1 MQWLARIKWLG
12 VIILGLLTAC
22 QAGGHSMRASELF
35 EPPVVALLESIQKGD
50 ESAARHQLSQGVNLN
65 IQGKEGITPLLWLI
79 YETKDKKAVTLALKL
94 GVDPNYKD
102 GFGDSAVN
110 SVAGAKDPDW
120 LRIILDAGGDP
131 NAIGRRG
138 QPAIFSAIGEERWA
152 DIKLLVERGADLN
165 LVDGSKVNS
174 AHYAAY
180 LNKYEVAYWLI
191 EQGADSNIYDDTGSN
206 LAFTVDDSLSIMSPK
221 SPHYP
226 WALKVKQLLLD
237 RGVKFPPL
245 SPAEVRDRWEKGLPV

>member
-1 MQWLARIKWLG
+1 
-12 VIILGLLTAC
+12 
-22 QAGGHSMRASELF
+22 MRASELF
-35 EPPVVALLESIQKGD
+35 EPPVVAVLESIQKGD

-65 IQGKEGITPLLWLI
+65 IHGKEGVTPLLWLI
-79 YETKDKKAVTLALKL
+79 YETKDKNAVTLALKL

-138 QPAIFSAIGEERWA
+138 QPAIFGAIGEERWA
-152 DIKLLVERGADLN
+152 DIKLLVERGADVN
-165 LVDGSKVNS
+165 LTDEQKTNS

-180 LNKYEVAYWLI
+180 LNQYEIAYWLI
-191 EQGADSNIYDDTGSN
+191 EQGANINTYSATGAS
-206 LAFTVDDSLSIMSPK
+206 LAWSVEDSLSIMSPK

>member
-1 MQWLARIKWLG
+1 MQ
-12 VIILGLLTAC
+12 
-22 QAGGHSMRASELF
+22 ASELF
-35 EPPVVALLESIQKGD
+35 EPPVVAVLESIQKGD

-79 YETKDKKAVTLALKL
+79 YGTQDKKAVKLALKL
-94 GVDPNYKD
+94 GADPNYKD
-102 GFGDSAVN
+102 GSGDSAVN
-110 SVAGAKDPDW
+110 RVSGVKDPDW

-131 NAIGRRG
+131 NAIGRLD

-152 DIKLLVERGADLN
+152 DIKLLVEWGADLD
-165 LVDGSKVNS
+165 LVDSSKVNS

-180 LNKYEVAYWLI
+180 LNKYEIVYWLI
-191 EQGADSNIYDDTGSN
+191 EQGADINIYDETGSN
-206 LAFTVDDSLSIMSPK
+206 LAFTVEDSLSLMSPK

-237 RGVKFPPL
+237 RGVTFPPL
-245 SPAEVRDRWEKGLPV
+245 SPAEVRERREKGETF

>member
-1 MQWLARIKWLG
+1 MQWLARIKWVG
-12 VIILGLLTAC
+12 VVILGLLTAC

-35 EPPVVALLESIQKGD
+35 EPPVVAVLESIQKGD

-65 IQGKEGITPLLWLI
+65 IQGKEGVTPLLWLI
-79 YETKDKKAVTLALKL
+79 YETKDKKAATLALKL

-138 QPAIFSAIGEERWA
+138 QPAIFSAINEQRWI
-152 DIKLLVERGADLN
+152 DIKLLLEKGADLN
-165 LVDGSKVNS
+165 LEDQNKRNS
-174 AHYAAY
+174 ALYAAY
-180 LNKYEVAYWLI
+180 VNEYEIVYWLI
-191 EQGADSNIYDDTGSN
+191 EQGASFDTYSSTGSS
-206 LAFTVDDSLSIMSPK
+206 LAWRVHDSLSIMSPK

-226 WALKVKQLLLD
+226 WALKVKQLLLE

-245 SPAEVRDRWEKGLPV
+245 SPTEVRERWEKGLPV

>member
-1 MQWLARIKWLG
+1 MQWLARIKWVG
-12 VIILGLLTAC
+12 VVILGLLTAC

-35 EPPVVALLESIQKGD
+35 EPPVVAVLESIQKGD
-50 ESAARHQLSQGVNLN
+50 ESVARHQLSQGVNLN
-65 IQGKEGITPLLWLI
+65 IKGKEGITPLLWLI

-102 GFGDSAVN
+102 GSGDSAVN
-110 SVAGAKDPDW
+110 RVSGVKDPDW

-131 NAIGRRG
+131 NAIGRLG
-138 QPAIFSAIGEERWA
+138 QPAIFSAINEERWA
-152 DIKLLVERGADLN
+152 DIKLLVARGADVN
-165 LVDGSKVNS
+165 LPDEQKTNS

-180 LNKYEVAYWLI
+180 LNQYEISHWLI
-191 EQGADSNIYDDTGSN
+191 EQGANINTYSATGAS
-206 LAFTVDDSLSIMSPK
+206 LAWSVEDSLSIMSPK

-237 RGVKFPPL
+237 HGVKFPPL
-245 SPAEVRDRWEKGLPV
+245 SPAEVRDRWEKGLPL

>member
-1 MQWLARIKWLG
+1 
-12 VIILGLLTAC
+12 
-22 QAGGHSMRASELF
+22 MRASELF
-35 EPPVVALLESIQKGD
+35 EPPVVAVLENIQKGD
-50 ESAARHQLSQGVNLN
+50 ETSARHQLLQGVNLN
-65 IQGKEGITPLLWLI
+65 IQGKEGVTPLLWLI

-138 QPAIFSAIGEERWA
+138 QPAIFGAINEERWA
-152 DIKLLVERGADLN
+152 DIKLLVERGADVN
-165 LVDGSKVNS
+165 LTDGQKTTS

-180 LNKYEVAYWLI
+180 LNQYEIAYWLI
-191 EQGADSNIYDDTGSN
+191 EQGANVNTYSATGAS
-206 LAFTVDDSLSIMSPK
+206 LAWSVEDSLSIMSPK

-245 SPAEVRDRWEKGLPV
+245 PPAEVRSRWEKGLPL

>member
-1 MQWLARIKWLG
+1 MQ
-12 VIILGLLTAC
+12 
-22 QAGGHSMRASELF
+22 ASELF
-35 EPPVVALLESIQKGD
+35 EPPVVAVLQRIQKGD
-50 ESAARHQLSQGVNLN
+50 GATARHQLSQGVNLN
-65 IQGKEGITPLLWLI
+65 IHGKEGVTPLLWLI
-79 YETKDKKAVTLALKL
+79 YETQDKKAVQLALKL

-131 NAIGRRG
+131 NTIGRRG

-165 LVDGSKVNS
+165 LLDGSKRNS

-180 LNKYEVAYWLI
+180 LNKYEIVYWLI
-191 EQGADSNIYDDTGSN
+191 EQGADSNIHDETGSN
-206 LAFTVDDSLSIMSPK
+206 LAFTVEDSLSLMSTK

-237 RGVKFPPL
+237 RGVTFPPL
-245 SPAEVRDRWEKGLPV
+245 SPAEVRERREKALPL

>member
-1 MQWLARIKWLG
+1 
-12 VIILGLLTAC
+12 
-22 QAGGHSMRASELF
+22 MRASELF
-35 EPPVVALLESIQKGD
+35 EPPVVAVLESIQKGD

-65 IQGKEGITPLLWLI
+65 IHGKEGVTPLLWLI
-79 YETKDKKAVTLALKL
+79 YETKDKNAVTLALKL

-138 QPAIFSAIGEERWA
+138 QPAIFGAIGEERWA
-152 DIKLLVERGADLN
+152 DIKLLVERGADVN
-165 LVDGSKVNS
+165 LTDEQKTNS

-180 LNKYEVAYWLI
+180 LNQYEIAYWLI
-191 EQGADSNIYDDTGSN
+191 EQGANINTYSATGAS
-206 LAFTVDDSLSIMSPK
+206 LAWSVEDSLSIMSPK

-245 SPAEVRDRWEKGLPV
+245 PPAEVRDRWKKGLPV

>member
-1 MQWLARIKWLG
+1 
-12 VIILGLLTAC
+12 
-22 QAGGHSMRASELF
+22 MRASELF
-35 EPPVVALLESIQKGD
+35 EPSVVAVLESIQKGD
-50 ESAARHQLSQGVNLN
+50 EAVARHQLSQGVNLN

-79 YETKDKKAVTLALKL
+79 YETKNKKAVTLALKL

-120 LRIILDAGGDP
+120 LRIVLDVGGDP
-131 NAIGRRG
+131 NAIGRLG
-138 QPAIFSAIGEERWA
+138 QPAIFGAIGEERWA

-165 LVDGSKVNS
+165 LVSGTKVNS

-180 LNKYEVAYWLI
+180 LNKYEIVYWLI
-191 EQGADSNIYDDTGSN
+191 EQGADINIYDETGSN
-206 LAFTVDDSLSIMSPK
+206 LAFTVEDSLSIMSTK

-226 WALKVKQLLLD
+226 WALKVKQQLLD

-245 SPAEVRDRWEKGLPV
+245 LPAEVRERWEKGEPL

>member
-1 MQWLARIKWLG
+1 MQWLARIKWVG
-12 VIILGLLTAC
+12 VVILGLLTAC

-35 EPPVVALLESIQKGD
+35 EPPVVAVLESIQKGD

-65 IQGKEGITPLLWLI
+65 IQ
-79 YETKDKKAVTLALKL
+79 DKKAVTLALKL

-138 QPAIFSAIGEERWA
+138 QPAIFSAINEQRWA
-152 DIKLLVERGADLN
+152 DIKLLVEKGADLN
-165 LVDGSKVNS
+165 LEDQNKRNS
-174 AHYAAY
+174 ALYAAY
-180 LNKYEVAYWLI
+180 VNEYEIVYWLI
-191 EQGADSNIYDDTGSN
+191 EQGASFDTYSSTGSS
-206 LAFTVDDSLSIMSPK
+206 LAWRVHDSLSIMSPK

-226 WALKVKQLLLD
+226 WALKVKQLLLE

-245 SPAEVRDRWEKGLPV
+245 SPTEVRERWEKGEPL

>member
-1 MQWLARIKWLG
+1 
-12 VIILGLLTAC
+12 
-22 QAGGHSMRASELF
+22 MRASELF
-35 EPPVVALLESIQKGD
+35 EPPVVAVLHSIQKGD
-50 ESAARHQLSQGVNLN
+50 ETAAHHQLSQGVNLN
-65 IQGKEGITPLLWLI
+65 IQGKDGVTPLLWLI
-79 YETKDKKAVTLALKL
+79 YETQNKKAVRLALKL

-131 NAIGRRG
+131 NAIGRHG

-165 LVDGSKVNS
+165 LVDGPKRNS

-180 LNKYEVAYWLI
+180 LNKYEITYWLI
-191 EQGADSNIYDDTGSN
+191 EQGADIHIYDETGSN
-206 LAFTVDDSLSIMSPK
+206 LAFTVEDSLSIMSPK

-237 RGVKFPPL
+237 RSVKFPPL
-245 SPAEVRDRWEKGLPV
+245 PPAEVRERWEKGLPL

>member
-1 MQWLARIKWLG
+1 
-12 VIILGLLTAC
+12 
-22 QAGGHSMRASELF
+22 MRASELF
-35 EPPVVALLESIQKGD
+35 EPSVVVVLQSIQQGD
-50 ESAARHQLSQGVNLN
+50 ETAARYQLSQGVNLN
-65 IQGKEGITPLLWLI
+65 IQGKEGVTPLLWLI

-180 LNKYEVAYWLI
+180 LNKYEITYWLI
-191 EQGADSNIYDDTGSN
+191 EQGADIHIYDETGSN
-206 LAFTVDDSLSIMSPK
+206 LAFTVEDSLSLMSPK
-221 SPHYP
+221 SPHHP
-226 WALKVKQLLLD
+226 WALKVKQQLLD

-245 SPAEVRDRWEKGLPV
+245 QPAEVRERREKGEPL

>member
-1 MQWLARIKWLG
+1 
-12 VIILGLLTAC
+12 
-22 QAGGHSMRASELF
+22 MRASELF
-35 EPPVVALLESIQKGD
+35 EPPVVAVLESIQKGD

-65 IQGKEGITPLLWLI
+65 IHGKEGVTPLLWLI
-79 YETKDKKAVTLALKL
+79 YETKDKNAVTLALKL

-138 QPAIFSAIGEERWA
+138 QPAIFGAIGEERWA
-152 DIKLLVERGADLN
+152 DIKLLVERGADVN
-165 LVDGSKVNS
+165 LTDEQKTNS

-180 LNKYEVAYWLI
+180 LNQYEIAYWLI
-191 EQGADSNIYDDTGSN
+191 EQGANINTYSATGAS
-206 LAFTVDDSLSIMSPK
+206 LAWSVEDSLSIMSPK

-226 WALKVKQLLLD
+226 WVLKVKQLLLD

>member
-1 MQWLARIKWLG
+1 
-12 VIILGLLTAC
+12 
-22 QAGGHSMRASELF
+22 MRASELF
-35 EPPVVALLESIQKGD
+35 EPPVVAVLESIQKGD

-65 IQGKEGITPLLWLI
+65 IHGKEGITPLRGVKFPPLPLLWLI

-165 LVDGSKVNS
+165 LGDGPKRNS

-180 LNKYEVAYWLI
+180 LNKYEIAYWLI
-191 EQGADSNIYDDTGSN
+191 EQGAESNIYDETGSN
-206 LAFTVDDSLSIMSPK
+206 LAFTVEDSLSIMSPK

-245 SPAEVRDRWEKGLPV
+245 SPTEVRERWGKGLPV

>member
-1 MQWLARIKWLG
+1 
-12 VIILGLLTAC
+12 
-22 QAGGHSMRASELF
+22 MRASELF
-35 EPPVVALLESIQKGD
+35 EPPLVAVLESIQKGD

-65 IQGKEGITPLLWLI
+65 IHGKEGVTPLLWLI
-79 YETKDKKAVTLALKL
+79 YETKDKNAVTLALKL

-138 QPAIFSAIGEERWA
+138 QPAIFGAIGEERWA
-152 DIKLLVERGADLN
+152 DIKLLVERGADVN
-165 LVDGSKVNS
+165 LTDEQKTNS

-180 LNKYEVAYWLI
+180 LNQYEIAYWLI
-191 EQGADSNIYDDTGSN
+191 EQGANINTYSATGAS
-206 LAFTVDDSLSIMSPK
+206 LAWSVEDSLSIMSPK

>member
-1 MQWLARIKWLG
+1 
-12 VIILGLLTAC
+12 
-22 QAGGHSMRASELF
+22 MRASELF
-35 EPPVVALLESIQKGD
+35 EPPVVAVLESIQKGD

-65 IQGKEGITPLLWLI
+65 IHGKEGVTPLLWLI
-79 YETKDKKAVTLALKL
+79 YETKDKNAVTLALKL

-138 QPAIFSAIGEERWA
+138 QPAIFGAIGEERWA
-152 DIKLLVERGADLN
+152 DIKLLVERGADVN
-165 LVDGSKVNS
+165 LTDEQKTNS

-180 LNKYEVAYWLI
+180 LNQYEIAYWLI
-191 EQGADSNIYDDTGSN
+191 EQGANINTYSATGAS
-206 LAFTVDDSLSIMSPK
+206 LAWSVEDSLSIMSPK

-245 SPAEVRDRWEKGLPV
+245 PPAEVRDRWEKGLPV

>member
-1 MQWLARIKWLG
+1 
-12 VIILGLLTAC
+12 
-22 QAGGHSMRASELF
+22 MRASELF
-35 EPPVVALLESIQKGD
+35 EPPVVAVLESIQKGD
-50 ESAARHQLSQGVNLN
+50 EPAARHQLSQGVNLN

-131 NAIGRRG
+131 NAIGRLG

-165 LVDGSKVNS
+165 LVDGPKRNS

-180 LNKYEVAYWLI
+180 LNKYEIAYWLI
-191 EQGADSNIYDDTGSN
+191 EQGADSNIYDETGSN

-221 SPHYP
+221 SPQYT